1 MQEPPEPPDQDR
13 RIGALHA
20 LNLLDTEPEERFDRI
35 TRLAQR
41 VFGTSMSAFT
51 LVDSDRQWFKSKVNM
66 QSAEDPLET
75 GFCPHAILVAETTVV
90 PDARE
95 DVRFHDNPLVSVD
108 PGIRFY
114 AGHPVSGPGGEV
126 LGTLCVIDDKPRLAA
141 DFDAEALAEFAA
153 MVEAEVA
160 SLSLAIGDELTG
172 LSNRRGFEM
181 LGERLLRASRR
192 LGLPLSIVYADL
204 DNMKPIND
212 TYGHDAGDQA
222 LIEIADVLSSTLRAS
237 DLVARLG
244 GDEFCALLVGNAA
257 EAATRSHSSTDSSRG
272 LSVMPRLRES
282 FHGCSVSALRSASL
296 PSTRAT
302 RLGAASAA
310 LPTSRAQNS
319 SPPRRAT
326 RSEARRVEL
335 RTSAISISAWS
346 PASWP

>member
-1 MQEPPEPPDQDR
+1 
-13 RIGALHA
+13 
-20 LNLLDTEPEERFDRI
+20 
-35 TRLAQR
+35 
-41 VFGTSMSAFT
+41 MSSFT
-51 LVDSDRQWFKSKVNM
+51 LVDSDRQWFKSTVGIG
-66 QSAEDPLET
+66 SDEDPLGT
-75 GFCPHAILVAETTVV
+75 SFCPHAILDPDTTVV

-95 DVRFHDNPLVSVD
+95 DARFHDNPLVTGD
-108 PGIRFY
+108 PNIRFY

-126 LGTLCVIDDKPRLAA
+126 LGTLCVIDDKPRAAA

-222 LIEIADVLSSTLRAS
+222 LIEVADVLSSTLRAS

-244 GDEFCALLVGNAA
+244 GDEFCALLVGGAA
-257 EAATRSHSSTDSSRG
+257 EAA
-272 LSVMPRLRES
+272 P
-282 FHGCSVSALRSASL
+282 SL
-296 PSTRAT
+296 IA
-302 RLGAASAA
+302 
-310 LPTSRAQNS
+310 
-319 SPPRRAT
+319 
-326 RSEARRVEL
+326 RVEGKL
-335 RTSAISISAWS
+335 AEHNAEADRPWTLALSLGVTES
-346 PASWP
+346 PLDEEVELWDLVALADAQMFEAKRAKKAARGDAGRQ

>member
-1 MQEPPEPPDQDR
+1 MKEAPKPADEER

-66 QSAEDPLET
+66 ESEEDPLET

-95 DVRFHDNPLVSVD
+95 DVRFHDNPLVAVD

-114 AGHPVSGPGGEV
+114 AGHPVSGPGGET
-126 LGTLCVIDDKPRLAA
+126 LGTLCVIDDKPRAAA

-244 GDEFCALLVGNAA
+244 GDEFCALLVGGAA
-257 EAATRSHSSTDSSRG
+257 EAA
-272 LSVMPRLRES
+272 P
-282 FHGCSVSALRSASL
+282 SL
-296 PSTRAT
+296 IA
-302 RLGAASAA
+302 
-310 LPTSRAQNS
+310 
-319 SPPRRAT
+319 
-326 RSEARRVEL
+326 RVEGKL
-335 RTSAISISAWS
+335 AERNAETEHPWKLSLSLGVTES
-346 PASWP
+346 PLDEEVELWDLVAAADAEMFEAKRAKKAGRGEAAR